1 MNIVFLTLNVID
13 DLSQSGIYT
22 DLLRKFIKEGHNVH
36 VISPAPRG
44 VKLDKYYY
52 TDSLGA
58 TIIRVK
64 TLKNTECS
72 IIEKGF
78 SMLTISC
85 LMKRTISR
93 YISKISVDLIIYS
106 TPPITFLSIVKYL
119 KKKFPKAKSYLLLK
133 DIVPDAV
140 VDLQIF
146 SKKSLLYKYY
156 RAIEKELYKIS
167 DYIGCM
173 SPANVRYCLEHNSY
187 ISSDRIELA
196 PNSIEL
202 KEFEP
207 VSYTEI
213 RKKNDLPIDK
223 PIFIYGGNLG
233 KPQAIDFIIKVLEYN
248 KSRDDRFFL
257 IVGSGTEFLKLN
269 NWFIHNRPSNAK
281 LLDALPVVDYDNL
294 LKVSD
299 VGLIFLDHRY
309 TIPNYPSRLL
319 SYLSYKKP
327 IIAATDI
334 NTDVGTIAETN
345 GYGFSCDSVDPA
357 NFTACVDIFVEN
369 QSLAKSMGE
378 KGYKYLCDN
387 YLVENTYNAI
397 IKHFDNN

>member
-1 MNIVFLTLNVID
+1 MNVVFLTLSAIE

-22 DLLRKFIKEGHNVH
+22 DLLRKFIKEGHNVY
-36 VISPAPRG
+36 VISPVPRG
-44 VKLDKYYY
+44 VKLDKYCY

-64 TLKNTECS
+64 TLKNTKCS

-78 SMLTISC
+78 SMLTISW
-85 LMKRTISR
+85 LIKRAIGR
-93 YISKISVDLIIYS
+93 YIPNMSVDLIIYS
-106 TPPITFLSIVKYL
+106 TPPITFTGIVKYL
-119 KKKFPKAKSYLLLK
+119 KKEFPKAKSYLLLK

-140 VDLQIF
+140 VDLQVF

-156 RAIEKELYKIS
+156 RSIEKELYKNS

-173 SPANVRYCLEHNSY
+173 SPANVKYCIKHNSY

-207 VSYTEI
+207 SSYDEI
-213 RKKNDLPIDK
+213 RNKNDLPLDK

-233 KPQAIDFIIKVLEYN
+233 KPQAMDFIMKVLEYN
-248 KSRDDRFFL
+248 KSRNDCFFL
-257 IVGSGTEFLKLN
+257 IVGDGTEFQKLN
-269 NWFIHNRPSNAK
+269 SWFIYNKPSNAK
-281 LLDALPVVDYDNL
+281 LLKNLPIVDYDNL

-319 SYLSYKKP
+319 SYLLYKKP
-327 IIAATDI
+327 IIAATDV
-334 NTDVGTIAETN
+334 NTDLGSIAETN
-345 GYGFSCDSVDPA
+345 GYGFSCDSIDPA
-357 NFTACVDIFVEN
+357 NFTACVNTFVEN
-369 QSLAKSMGE
+369 PSLVKSMGE
-378 KGYKYLCDN
+378 NGYKYLCDN